1 MKDKIVKIE
10 IFDYDGDVYN
20 LEVEPFHDIKDDQ
33 FYIDY
38 DSRIVIHNCHPR
50 DNIALR
56 WLAKDLDLGYDLFES
71 IMLARE
77 VQAKNIANKLI
88 ELHGENELP
97 IVILG
102 ESYKPGVPYT
112 EGSYTKLIGYYLWNY
127 NLVFDKIEEPAIY
140 LLGHRGVFNET
151 EFPKGSII
159 LDPWR
164 ERNKPDT
171 IYYGGKK

>member
-38 DSRIVIHNCHPR
+38 DTGIVIHNCHPR

-77 VQAKNIANKLI
+77 VQAKNIATKLVN
-88 ELHGENELP
+88 LSDENNLP
-97 IVILG
+97 IVIMG
-102 ESYKPGVPYT
+102 RSYKPNVSYID
-112 EGSYTKLIGYYLWNY
+112 GSYSLLIGSFLKNVEYDNT
-127 NLVFDKIEEPAIY
+127 NNPAIY
-140 LLGHRGVFNET
+140 LLGHRTIFNLT
-151 EFPKGSII
+151 EFPMGSVV

-164 ERNKPDT
+164 ERKNKDT
-171 IYYGGKK
+171 IYYGGKNIE